1 MLVYR
6 LSVVFVLY
14 LVPAAAENVP
24 IIPFV
29 LGTGLARFGVPPN
42 KLDELGLLAILTSVV
57 M

>member
-6 LSVVFVLY
+6 LSVVFVLC

-29 LGTGLARFGVPPN
+29 FGTGLARFGVPPI
-42 KLDELGLLAILTSVV
+42 KLDELGLLAILTSVA